1 LIDMLAARDYAL
13 YWHTPPLFR
22 AGNFKGVAQNVF
34 ERLVS
39 VNMLCIPAEI
49 RSDVSG
55 LIRIDPKNWASPL
68 RRGPAAP
75 AQDR

>member
-1 LIDMLAARDYAL
+1 
-13 YWHTPPLFR
+13 LFR